1 MKAIWRSPRGATH
14 SLISLTSL
22 SECVWEEVQRE
33 KKEKKVGER
42 ASLLL
47 LLSNLGTLRGAG
59 VVPDLLSEAD
69 RHGCVT
75 IVNGDH
81 SHFFSGRSKR
91 VPHAHHFRL
100 KHKIKH
106 RSRSFIGI

>member
-22 SECVWEEVQRE
+22 SECVWEEVQR
-33 KKEKKVGER
+33 KERKVSER

-47 LLSNLGTLRGAG
+47 LLSNLGTLRGTG

-69 RHGCVT
+69 RHGYVT

-81 SHFFSGRSKR
+81 SHFFSRRSER

>member
-1 MKAIWRSPRGATH
+1 M
-14 SLISLTSL
+14 
-22 SECVWEEVQRE
+22 WEEVQRE

-42 ASLLL
+42 GSLLL

-69 RHGCVT
+69 RHGYVT

-100 KHKIKH
+100 KHRMKQITVIH
-106 RSRSFIGI
+106 RHLRMIVGI